1 MANERGRESSAHRS
15 LAWAWPLAALLVV
28 CVVLALRLGSSGVV
42 LDLRTLARGAWSSVG
57 LGDPLAPGTQAVFD
71 LRLFGALTAAGV
83 GAALGV
89 SGAFIQ
95 GVFRNGLA
103 SPGVLGISGGA
114 SLGAFAAVLVV
125 GGYGPALV
133 VAAGAQRS
141 ALVLV
146 PVVAFVGALGTAL
159 VVYRLAARGGRV
171 SVPALLLVG
180 IAVNTFVGGV
190 QQLVQSLVLGDWDVS
205 RSILLWTFGTLDDR
219 EGWHVAVVGAGLL
232 LALAAAPFCAY
243 ELDLLQAGPEDAA
256 ALGVDVER
264 TKIVALAAA
273 SIAAGAA
280 VAVAGQIAFVGL
292 VVPHIVRLL
301 FGRAHAR
308 LIPLSALV
316 GALFLLGA
324 DVLQRLFVPGLSIQP
339 GVVMSLLGAPFFLW
353 LLVRKRREI
362 ESW

>member
-1 MANERGRESSAHRS
+1 MGIEARPTGSAGRS
-15 LAWAWPLAALLVV
+15 LAWTWPLSALLAA
-28 CVVLALRLGSSGVV
+28 CLVLALRHGSSGVV
-42 LDLRTLARGAWSSVG
+42 LDVDTLWRGALSIVG
-57 LGDPLAPGTQAVFD
+57 AGAPLDAGRQAVFD

-89 SGAFIQ
+89 SGAYIQ

-125 GGYGPALV
+125 GGYGPSLV

-146 PVVAFVGALGTAL
+146 PVVAFAGALGTAL

-219 EGWHVAVVGAGLL
+219 EGWHVAVVGAGLA
-232 LALAAAPFCAY
+232 LALLAAPFSAY

-264 TKIVALAAA
+264 TKIIALGGA

-292 VVPHIVRLL
+292 VVPHLVRLL

-324 DVLQRLFVPGLSIQP
+324 DVLQRLFFPALSIQP

-353 LLVRKRREI
+353 LLVRKRREV